1 MVKKTHD
8 RLDRYDRK
16 KYAAKKKKLREN
28 LDIGEKALVLAENQH
43 PINFINKQFR
53 IFRISTKKK
62 YLQ

>member
-28 LDIGEKALVLAENQH
+28 LNIGEKALVLAES
-43 PINFINKQFR
+43 IGL
-53 IFRISTKKK
+53 S
-62 YLQ
+62 